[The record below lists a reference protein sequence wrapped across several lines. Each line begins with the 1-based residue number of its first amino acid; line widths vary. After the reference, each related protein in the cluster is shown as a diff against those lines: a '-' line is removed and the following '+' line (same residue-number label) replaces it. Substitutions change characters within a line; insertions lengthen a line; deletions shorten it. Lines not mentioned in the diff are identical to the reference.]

1 MGYSRLF
8 FVNQSGMTVKKKTNL
23 SELKEIKL
31 NSLDDIHIGLVVA
44 EWNDEV
50 TGSLRE
56 GAIDVLLHYGIS
68 RENIKEVSVPGSFE
82 LPMGARSLLK
92 HKKYDAI
99 ICIGCVIKGE
109 TSHNEYINQAVATG
123 LTQLGLTS
131 GVPCIFGILTPNN
144 MEQALE
150 RAGGS
155 HGNKGVE
162 AAVTALS
169 MISLAQSLEKKGKS
183 IGF

>member
-1 MGYSRLF
+1 
-8 FVNQSGMTVKKKTNL
+8 MTVKKKTNL
-23 SELKEIKL
+23 SELKEIEL
-31 NSLDDIHIGLVVA
+31 SSVENVHIGLVVA
-44 EWNDEV
+44 EWNNEV
-50 TGSLRE
+50 TGSLRD
-56 GAIDVLLHYGIS
+56 GALEALMHYGIS
-68 RENIKEVSVPGSFE
+68 RDNIKEVSVPGSFE
-82 LPMGARSLLK
+82 LPMGARALLK

-109 TSHNEYINQAVATG
+109 TSHNEYINQSVATG
-123 LTQLGLTS
+123 LTQLCLTS
-131 GVPCIFGILTPNN
+131 GVPCIFGLLTPNN

-150 RAGGS
+150 RAGGT

-169 MISLAQSLEKKGKS
+169 MVSMGQSLEKKGKS